1 MMLPPFLKKTH
12 RPGLWMESLQTFMG
26 KVGMPVLA
34 TSLTLTSGVLGL
46 RHLGF
51 LQGAELAA
59 YDGFVQA
66 QPDQGPDNRLL
77 VVGIDEVDLQR
88 LREYPISDLTLT
100 RLIQRL
106 NQDQPKAIG
115 IDVVR
120 DLPMLKG
127 RAELLKELKYNDR
140 VIVVCKVNSAR
151 EFGFAPPENIPE
163 DKVSSAD
170 LLIDPGGILRRTL
183 LSLEPPATGI
193 VIEKHFCNN
202 PNNTIL
208 SFSFNLAL
216 MYLESLNIEASTT
229 PSGEIK
235 VGPVILTKFQGNMGG
250 YRRADDSGHQLLLR
264 YRSRERSTVQVRLT
278 DVMNGKVSPD
288 LIRDRIVLI
297 GYTAP
302 QVKDDFY
309 TPYSS
314 DKDDLQKMPGV
325 VVHAQSVSQI
335 LGAVLDG
342 QPLIWVWSPAAE
354 MGWIFGWSLVGG
366 ILAWYFR
373 HPFWFGV
380 VIAGMSGT
388 IYGSSLL
395 IFFWQGGWIP
405 VVPAIATFVST
416 AVGVVLFDRFNNST
430 YGQTVYKT
438 VKTFLKL
445 DVEIDEEK
453 LEKQV
458 AEITET
464 DYFRDLQDTVKSLRA
479 QQKSPLF
486 DDSLPLIQNAQNQG
500 DPPLEAP
507 FSTEDLRADA
517 TQKKQ
522 SNIEEM
528 PPLYQKFLLDHQ
540 LASTQEIGEEFDYLE
555 EVKQQSER
563 FHHPEKDPQKDP
575 KADDEAQDKAQQ
587 ETQALPGE
595 NV

>member
-1 MMLPPFLKKTH
+1 MVPPFLKQAH
-12 RPGLWMESLQTFMG
+12 RPGLWVESLRTFMG

-59 YDGFVQA
+59 YDSFVQA

-77 VVGIDEVDLQR
+77 VVGIDEVDIQQLA
-88 LREYPISDLTLT
+88 EYPISDLTLT

-115 IDVVR
+115 IDVIR

-193 VIEKHFCNN
+193 VIKKHFCNN

-235 VGPVILTKFQGNMGG
+235 VGPVILTKFQANMGG

-264 YRSRERSTVQVRLT
+264 YRSRERSAVQVRLT
-278 DVMNGKVSPD
+278 DVMNDKVSSD

-325 VVHAQSVSQI
+325 IVHAQSVSQI

-388 IYGSSLL
+388 IYGISLL

-453 LEKQV
+453 LQKQV

-486 DDSLPLIQNAQNQG
+486 SDSLPLPQNVPNQ
-500 DPPLEAP
+500 
-507 FSTEDLRADA
+507 EDLSLESPDGSEDMRADTA
-517 TQKKQ
+517 RKKQ
-522 SNIEEM
+522 SDIIEEM
-528 PPLYQKFLLDHQ
+528 PPLYQKFLLDYQ
-540 LASTQEIGEEFDYLE
+540 IASTEEIGEEFDYLE
-555 EVKQQSER
+555 ELKQQDEH
-563 FHHPEKDPQKDP
+563 FNHLQEEP
-575 KADDEAQDKAQQ
+575 KADDGASQN
-587 ETQALPGE
+587 T
-595 NV
+595 